1 MSPRLDTMIIS
12 RYGWDILVP
21 FAVFLV
27 FALLFIG
34 FEFSTFVLSMIFIF
48 MVYIHRNPER
58 VSNYSQEGSILSPI
72 DGKVKSIISIE
83 ESPIDSKPGFEI
95 IIESA
100 YIDTAVLRSPI
111 DAQMSIDKLQRG
123 AMLKLNSG
131 YENLNEMADIRF
143 SSKVGDILVRHLLGS
158 WARPLAFGI
167 EGKLLQAQ
175 RYGFMLNG
183 QSCIFLPSNS
193 RVAIKEG
200 MSLIA
205 GESVIGFFSETV

>member
-21 FAVFLV
+21 FAIFLV
-27 FALLFIG
+27 FVLLFIG
-34 FEFSTFVLSMIFIF
+34 FTFFTLILSALFLF
-48 MVYIHRNPER
+48 LVYMHRNPER
-58 VSNYSQEGSILSPI
+58 ISNYSQEGSILSPI
-72 DGKVKSIISIE
+72 DGRVKTIISIE
-83 ESPIDSKPGFEI
+83 QSPIDGKPGFEV

-111 DAQMSIDKLQRG
+111 DSKMSIDKLRRG
-123 AMLKLNSG
+123 AMLPLHSG
-131 YENLNEMADIRF
+131 YENLNETADIRF

-158 WARPLAFGI
+158 WARPLGFGI
-167 EGKLLQAQ
+167 EGKVLQGQ

-183 QSCIFLPSNS
+183 TSCVYLPSNS
-193 RVAIKEG
+193 RVAVKEG
-200 MSLIA
+200 MFLSA